1 MGLDNPNHM
10 IEDFEEDI
18 TTIIST
24 VMNRVILV
32 VASINAVVSKVKV
45 FNEVVSKVKVFNVVV
60 VSKLKEE
67 VFKNKITP
75 ATMDQVKMLNK
86 HQKETI
92 SRDFTD

>member
-24 VMNRVILV
+24 VMNRAILV

-45 FNEVVSKVKVFNVVV
+45 FNEVVSKVKVFNVV

>member
-24 VMNRVILV
+24 VMNRAILV
-32 VASINAVVSKVKV
+32 VASINAVVSEVKV
-45 FNEVVSKVKVFNVVV
+45 FNEVVSNMQVFNVVV
-60 VSKLKEE
+60 STLKEE

>member
-60 VSKLKEE
+60 SKLKEE